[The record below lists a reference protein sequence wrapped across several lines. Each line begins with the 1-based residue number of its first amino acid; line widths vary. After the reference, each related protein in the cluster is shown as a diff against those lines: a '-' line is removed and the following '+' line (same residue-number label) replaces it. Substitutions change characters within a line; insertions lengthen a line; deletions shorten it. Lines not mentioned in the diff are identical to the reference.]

1 MIHAYHVILPCYGFW
16 LPNDPRGSW
25 SDFVAAW
32 ELAKFGKT
40 TRHLPQR
47 TLAQL
52 ADFERAR
59 LDEMRTV
66 LKHPPV
72 VLNGKQAWAVAN
84 GFAQQVRI
92 SGYSIWACSIL
103 PQHTHLVIA
112 RHRYRVEQIA
122 NLLKGAAARSLL
134 KEGVHPFGDMKSRK
148 NAKLPGFWA
157 RHQWKVY
164 LDSEEAIEN
173 AIAYV
178 MDNPVKEGKR
188 PQHWSW
194 VRPFSGLPKCWN
206 SYGE

>member
-1 MIHAYHVILPCYGFW
+1 MIHAYHVMMPCYGFW

-47 TLAQL
+47 T
-52 ADFERAR
+52 F
-59 LDEMRTV
+59 
-66 LKHPPV
+66 
-72 VLNGKQAWAVAN
+72 
-84 GFAQQVRI
+84 
-92 SGYSIWACSIL
+92 
-103 PQHTHLVIA
+103 
-112 RHRYRVEQIA
+112 
-122 NLLKGAAARSLL
+122 LKGAAARSLL
-134 KEGVHPFGDMKSRK
+134 KEGVHPFGDMKARK
-148 NAKLPGFWA
+148 NAKLPGIWA
-157 RHQWKVY
+157 RYQWKAY

-173 AIAYV
+173 AIAYL